1 MIGEPQIGQF
11 GLGEQQLDQIMQD
24 AQGIDQLQVAEGEQ
38 EAAQNDQN
46 IQIENHQISISNQNE
61 SSVFSSSE
69 VSEPSLPDLNLAP
82 PADFDDF

>member
-1 MIGEPQIGQF
+1 VIGEPQIGQF

-46 IQIENHQISISNQNE
+46 IQT
-61 SSVFSSSE
+61 
-69 VSEPSLPDLNLAP
+69 EPPD
-82 PADFDDF
+82 